1 MNEKVLGVL
10 AGKDMPPDLLR
21 QWAETADCLI
31 AADAGADRLLD
42 AGVLPTLI
50 LGDLDSIS
58 EKARTCGV
66 ETLHIE
72 DQDSTDCDKLLRI
85 ASEKGFAT
93 VTLASIEGDSLDHL
107 IGTVY
112 SAVRASVQVRFALRT
127 GIGYVVH
134 EGSQAVS
141 AEPGRRVSFLPIL
154 PCEGVC
160 LGGVKWPLK
169 DADMSPSGLVSV
181 SNQAVSSSITLSLNN
196 GAGLL
201 VVEYPSEEM
210 PIWN

>member
-1 MNEKVLGVL
+1 ML
-10 AGKDMPPDLLR
+10 AGKDMPPDLLKR
-21 QWAETADCLI
+21 WADSADCLI

-42 AGVLPTLI
+42 AGSAPVLI

-58 EKARTCGV
+58 EKAKQCGAEV
-66 ETLHIE
+66 VHIA

-85 ASEKGFAT
+85 AHERRWSA

-127 GIGYVVH
+127 GIGYIVH
-134 EGSQAVS
+134 EGSFKVS
-141 AEPGRRVSFLPIL
+141 AQPGRRVSLLPIL
-154 PCEGVC
+154 PCRGVC
-160 LGGVKWPLK
+160 LEGVRWPLQNVEM
-169 DADMSPSGLVSV
+169 APNGLVSV
-181 SNQAVSSSITLSLNN
+181 SNQAIDSAVSVRIAE

-201 VVEYPSEEM
+201 VVEYPQEEM
-210 PIWN
+210 PIWS